1 MANNPF
7 QERMSVRFRRLLSG
21 DPNGIPPWLEVMKTG
36 SKPGFFVPEDAPW
49 VVHADFGTLVGG
61 IRALLMQALH
71 PGTLRGV
78 SQHSRYETDP
88 LGRLSGT
95 IRWLTIATFG
105 SQEAIEQEAAR
116 VNRLHDSVTGTYR
129 TNQNTDTGY
138 RAADHDLMMWVHIS
152 FAESFIVSHLAY
164 SDTPVPGGIDRYV
177 DQWSIA
183 ASPLGLKTDVPK
195 SGAELDEKI
204 KTYLINNQLRCD
216 AETLKVVGFIK
227 NPPLPVLAKPIYA
240 LLFQAAVASLKPEFR
255 EMLGLRSWPQWLVL
269 ALTKNTLKIMR
280 LAVGPDS
287 PIEEAARDRIARL
300 SKS

>member
-1 MANNPF
+1 MPNNPF

-36 SKPGFFVPEDAPW
+36 TKPGFFVPEDAPW

-78 SQHSRYETDP
+78 SQHSRYESDP

-95 IRWLTIATFG
+95 IRWLTITTFG
-105 SQEAIEQEAAR
+105 SQEAIEQEASR
-116 VNRLHDSVTGTYR
+116 VNRLHKSVTGTYKD
-129 TNQNTDTGY
+129 NQNVNTSYG
-138 RAADHDLMMWVHIS
+138 AADPDLMMWVHIS
-152 FAESFIVSHLAY
+152 FTESFIVSHLTY

-177 DQWSIA
+177 NQWAVA
-183 ASPLGLKTDVPK
+183 ASPLGLTEGLPR
-195 SGAELDEKI
+195 SGAELDAKVDS
-204 KTYLINNQLRCD
+204 YLSKGLLRFD
-216 AETLKVVGFIK
+216 EETQKVIGFIR
-227 NPPLPVLAKPIYA
+227 NPPLPILAKPIYA

-255 EMLGLRSWPQWLVL
+255 EMLGLRSWPKGLIV

-287 PIEEAARDRIARL
+287 PIEEAARDRISRL
-300 SKS
+300 SKA

>member
-1 MANNPF
+1 
-7 QERMSVRFRRLLSG
+7 MSIRFRRLLSG

-36 SKPGFFVPEDAPW
+36 SKPGFFVPQDAPW

-78 SQHSRYETDP
+78 SQHSRYEQDP

-95 IRWLTIATFG
+95 IRWLTITTFG

-116 VNRLHDSVTGTYR
+116 VNRLHKSVTGTY
-129 TNQNTDTGY
+129 TDNQNTDTSY
-138 RAADHDLMMWVHIS
+138 RAADPDLMMWVHIA
-152 FAESFIVSHLAY
+152 FAESFIVSHLTY

-177 DQWSIA
+177 KQWSVA
-183 ASPLGLKTDVPK
+183 AGPLGLTANVPE
-195 SGAELDEKI
+195 SGDELNAKLDW
-204 KTYLINNQLRCD
+204 YLRNNQLRCD
-216 AETLKVVGFIK
+216 ADTKKVIGFIK
-227 NPPLPVLAKPIYA
+227 NPPLPILAKPIYA

-255 EMLGLRSWPQWLVL
+255 EMLRLRSWPKGLVV
-269 ALTKNTLKIMR
+269 ALTKNTLKLMR

-287 PIEEAARDRIARL
+287 PIEEAARERIARL
-300 SKS
+300 AKS